1 LKAAL
6 QLVGCDVGLPR
17 PPLMPVPE
25 AALMALREA
34 LGSFEEVAVMFYL
47 VRLTR
52 EAEVSGVLK

>member
-34 LGSFEEVAVMFYL
+34 LGSFEEVARY
-47 VRLTR
+47 
-52 EAEVSGVLK
+52 A